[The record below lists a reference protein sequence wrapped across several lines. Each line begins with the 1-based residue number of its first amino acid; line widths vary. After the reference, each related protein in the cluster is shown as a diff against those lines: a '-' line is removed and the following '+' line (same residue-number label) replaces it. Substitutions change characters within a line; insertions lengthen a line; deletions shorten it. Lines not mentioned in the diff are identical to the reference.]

1 MVHIKISDEP
11 STLLRPAGRSQEVRM
26 SDVHDWWNIMLDRL
40 GLLAAWSVA
49 IMRKANA
56 TAKMRQGA
64 LLGVGEH
71 VIDFSRRT

>member
-1 MVHIKISDEP
+1 
-11 STLLRPAGRSQEVRM
+11 M

-49 IMRKANA
+49 KMRKANA